1 MSRTLTKKLAIIKP
15 GMLLVGIDLGKRTNV
30 AVVIDQQARQLG
42 RFSFSHDQEG
52 YAYLSRQLQRICKQ
66 VGAEEILVGM
76 EPTGYFW
83 KLIAAELDRHGVKYR
98 LVNAYT
104 VKKHRE
110 GDQLDRAKDDN
121 RDAFA
126 IADLLRTGKFTE
138 TQRLTGVYADLRE
151 YNVTYYRFTQEIGR
165 LKGLL
170 DTAVGQCFPE
180 LRQLFKSLTGKTVQ
194 AMLRR
199 HASAQ
204 VISRLSLAEFLTRVE
219 ADFTGKR
226 LQQKKLHQAYQ
237 LAQVSV
243 GLADRGA
250 HQLTI
255 RCLLD
260 ELAMKEAQLAE
271 VKEQLMSCFLSC
283 PDAEY
288 MLSLP
293 LGEVTTAR
301 ILAEIGDPRRYSS
314 AKQLVKLAG
323 IQPTPNRSGQKTR
336 SPTPMSGKGR
346 AALRTM
352 LFFGCLH
359 LIRTDAAF
367 IAYYQHLKTRSK
379 NPLSGLQAI
388 GVLMGKILHIL
399 WALIRQQ
406 TYYDPARWQLNYQ

>member
-1 MSRTLTKKLAIIKP
+1 M
-15 GMLLVGIDLGKRTNV
+15 GIDLGKRTNV

-42 RFSFSHDQEG
+42 RFSFGHDQNG
-52 YAYLSRQLQRICKQ
+52 YTYLTQQTQRICERA
-66 VGAEEILVGM
+66 GADEILVGM

-83 KLIAAELDRHGVKYR
+83 KLVAAALAQKEIKYR

-138 TQRLTGVYADLRE
+138 TQQLTGVYAELRA
-151 YNVTYYRFTQEIGR
+151 YHATYYRLTREIGR

-194 AMLRR
+194 AMLHQ
-199 HASAQ
+199 HAAAQ
-204 VISRLSLAEFLTRVE
+204 AISRLSATEFLSRVE

-226 LQQKKLHQAYQ
+226 LQRKKLHQAYQ

-243 GLADRGA
+243 GLADGGA
-250 HQLTI
+250 YQLTI
-255 RCLLD
+255 RCLLE
-260 ELAMKEAQLAE
+260 ELTLKEAQLAE
-271 VKEQLMSCFLSC
+271 MKEHLMTCFLSC
-283 PDAEY
+283 PEAEY
-288 MLSLP
+288 MLSMP
-293 LGEVTTAR
+293 LGDVTTAR

-336 SPTPMSGKGR
+336 SHTPMSGKGR

-359 LIRTDAAF
+359 LIRTDPAF

-379 NPLSGLQAI
+379 NPLTGLQAI
-388 GVLMGKILHIL
+388 GVLMGKVLHIL

-406 TYYDPARWQLNYQ
+406 TYYDPTSWQLNYQ